1 MSSSRWPRS
10 PILRLIAELR
20 PQPPPAPACPYPVC
34 RPSAHSQVLH
44 VKRVVRQAY
53 RLREIVVDHGSDV
66 SQTFA
71 SWSHI
76 NRWLQQVDGF
86 EARRVSWAQ
95 APKFFVKLAP
105 LPRQW

>member
-1 MSSSRWPRS
+1 MASHIGRRNF
-10 PILRLIAELR
+10 LAALIGGAAAWLLAAR
-20 PQPPPAPACPYPVC
+20 AQPPRLC
-34 RPSAHSQVLH
+34 RPSAHSQLH

-53 RLREIVVDHGSDV
+53 RLREIVDHGSDV

-76 NRWLQQVDGF
+76 NRWLRQVDGF